1 MFRTLSPGDSI
12 SAPRRQEG
20 KSGYIQVCNKGSRQ
34 SEHQRSDIKLR
45 NLAFYVYAK
54 MQASGLTEFN
64 SFICISAIWGQSC
77 SLVHLKE
84 WQMAA
89 SCILPAPQ
97 QSPWGVAA
105 SRYHSFGSLH
115 LHLETRNHWWLWHF
129 LFIDMAANIFISQ
142 TSGKKLILCV
152 ISWDVT
158 SPVFNLFLGTKLG
171 CGFQSG
177 SLLVGEIEYS
187 FPYPA

>member
-1 MFRTLSPGDSI
+1 
-12 SAPRRQEG
+12 
-20 KSGYIQVCNKGSRQ
+20 
-34 SEHQRSDIKLR
+34 
-45 NLAFYVYAK
+45 

-158 SPVFNLFLGTKLG
+158 SPVFNLFLGTRVGVVSKREVGWWERIDTAFLILTK
-171 CGFQSG
+171 FSQVSLPSYLFLFHLSFPRLLYLFMPQADIDS
-177 SLLVGEIEYS
+177 SLLFSHV
-187 FPYPA
+187 